1 MISVIRVAIIMMF
14 LCSNRTITNM
24 EVDAKN
30 WSLSVIGVIMFLM
43 KEYGLWYCGLEKQFK
58 GLSAPS

>member
-1 MISVIRVAIIMMF
+1 MISIIRVAIIMMF
-14 LCSNRTITNM
+14 LYNRTMTNM

-43 KEYGLWYCGLEKQFK
+43 KEYGLWDCGLEKEFK
-58 GLSAPS
+58 GLRAPT

>member
-1 MISVIRVAIIMMF
+1 MISVIRVAIILMF
-14 LCSNRTITNM
+14 LYNRTITNM

>member
-1 MISVIRVAIIMMF
+1 
-14 LCSNRTITNM
+14 M

-58 GLSAPS
+58 GLSVPS

>member
-1 MISVIRVAIIMMF
+1 MISIIRVAIIMMF
-14 LCSNRTITNM
+14 LYNRTMTNM

-43 KEYGLWYCGLEKQFK
+43 KEYGLRYCGLGKQFK
-58 GLSAPS
+58 GLSVPS